1 MLRRLIKYRGL
12 LGIGILLLIVFT
24 LCIMV
29 KSSGIQWD
37 KLIWV
42 FLISAFLGDVIETL
56 YCWAIEGVWM
66 SRSSVLY
73 GPFSIVWGIGA
84 VVLTVVLSQLENKP
98 IGAVFLVGAFIGGIY
113 EYVCSWFTEITLGS
127 IFWDYSWM
135 PLNIGGRTNLL
146 YMAFWGALSVI
157 WVKWIY
163 PKMSRFID
171 KLPVFHL
178 KYVTR
183 ILAVFMIC
191 NTVLSAA
198 ALIRY
203 TERKDGVEAS
213 NMIDQFIDENYED
226 SRIEKIWPNMM
237 MK

>member
-12 LGIGILLLIVFT
+12 LGIGIFLLIVFT

-29 KSSGIQWD
+29 KRSGIQWD

-42 FLISAFLGDVIETL
+42 FMISALLGDVIETL
-56 YCWAIEGVWM
+56 YCRALEGIWM

-98 IGAVFLVGAFIGGIY
+98 VGAVFFVGAFIGGIY
-113 EYVCSWFTEITLGS
+113 EYVCSWFTEITFGS

-171 KLPVFHL
+171 KTPVFHL

-191 NTVLSAA
+191 NAMLSAM
-198 ALIRY
+198 ALVRY
-203 TERKDGVEAS
+203 TERQNGIEATG
-213 NMIDQFIDENYED
+213 IVGEFLDKRYED
-226 SRIEKIWPNMM
+226 SVVEKVWPNMM
-237 MK
+237 LK